1 MNENQ
6 TILFADDNEDDL
18 MLMRFAY
25 RKAGINPT
33 LHEVHDGREAVA
45 YLKGEGIYADR
56 AKFALPS
63 VMLLDLEMPKLNGFE
78 VLEWVRTQPHIR
90 RISIL
95 ILTSSMRIED
105 VERAFDLGAN
115 SFLVKPGTLNELTAM
130 FQCLHDWLQISH
142 FPPLNHAVRKAAC
155 APFWRPPLDTAAERR
170 PAFPHISNQPRLSMP
185 PPGKAED

>member
-6 TILFADDNEDDL
+6 TILLADDSEDDL

-25 RKAGINPT
+25 RKSGINPT
-33 LHEVHDGREAVA
+33 FHEVHDGEEAIA

-56 AKFALPS
+56 DKYALPS
-63 VMLLDLEMPKLNGFE
+63 VMLLDLKMPKINGFE

-90 RISIL
+90 RIAIM

-115 SFLVKPGTLNELTAM
+115 SFLVKPGTLEELTKLI
-130 FQCLHDWLQISH
+130 QCLHDWLQINH
-142 FPPLNHAVRKAAC
+142 FPPLNQTVRRGG
-155 APFWRPPLDTAAERR
+155 APPQA
-170 PAFPHISNQPRLSMP
+170 
-185 PPGKAED
+185 G